1 MTTSTTTK
9 KPFQGWQNVM
19 TFISD
24 MRNQAEEG
32 NANNEEELFK
42 IAVATYDLQ
51 TEGELNYARNLIEMN
66 VHFDTFEEDF
76 GYTIKE
82 YIKRGEG
89 YFSAKNLGDLTYEDL
104 LAACR
109 EYIDGLEEDL
119 IEEYGEDHHEDILDE
134 DLDFNQLVLIA
145 KTNAIYEKHT
155 DAKGMLDFRAAA
167 KDCEADTLLAAN
179 RGYSISR

>member
-9 KPFQGWQNVM
+9 RSFQGWQNVM

-109 EYIDGLEEDL
+109 HYIETLEEDL
-119 IEEYGEDHHEDILDE
+119 IEEYGVDHHEDILDE

>member
-1 MTTSTTTK
+1 MTTSATTK
-9 KPFQGWQNVM
+9 KSFQGWQNVM

-119 IEEYGEDHHEDILDE
+119 DEEYGEDHDMDVLEE
-134 DLDFNQLVLIA
+134 DLDFDNVVTLA
-145 KTNAIYEKHT
+145 KTKAIYQKHT
-155 DAKGMLDFRAAA
+155 
-167 KDCEADTLLAAN
+167 AAN
-179 RGYSISR
+179 GWIDMQSVCRDIDADPILELR

>member
-9 KPFQGWQNVM
+9 QSFQGWQNVM
-19 TFISD
+19 TFLAD
-24 MRNQAEEG
+24 MRNQVEEG
-32 NANNEEELFK
+32 NAKNEEELFK
-42 IAVATYDLQ
+42 IAAATYDLQ

-104 LAACR
+104 LTACR
-109 EYIDGLEEDL
+109 QYIETLEEDL
-119 IEEYGEDHHEDILDE
+119 IEEYGVDHHEDILDE

-155 DAKGMLDFRAAA
+155 DAKGHLDFRAAA
-167 KDCEADTLLAAN
+167 IDCNADTLLAAN
-179 RGYSISR
+179 RGYSIR

>member
-1 MTTSTTTK
+1 MTTSATTK
-9 KPFQGWQNVM
+9 RSFQGWQNVL
-19 TFISD
+19 TFLAD
-24 MRNQAEEG
+24 MRVEAEEG
-32 NANNEEELFK
+32 NANNVEELLK
-42 IAVATYDLQ
+42 IAAEKYDFQ
-51 TEGELNYARNLIEMN
+51 TEGESNYARNLIEMN

-109 EYIDGLEEDL
+109 QYIDGLEEDL
-119 IEEYGEDHHEDILDE
+119 IEEYGEDHHEDILDQ
-134 DLDFNQLVLIA
+134 DLDFDNVVLIA

-167 KDCEADTLLAAN
+167 IDCNADPLLAAN
-179 RGYSISR
+179 RGYSIR

>member
-1 MTTSTTTK
+1 MTISTTK
-9 KPFQGWQNVM
+9 RSFQGWQNVM

-109 EYIDGLEEDL
+109 QYIETLEEDL
-119 IEEYGEDHHEDILDE
+119 IEEYGVDHHEDILDE

-167 KDCEADTLLAAN
+167 IDCNADTLLAAN
-179 RGYSISR
+179 RGYSIR

>member
-9 KPFQGWQNVM
+9 RSFQGWQNVM

-66 VHFDTFEEDF
+66 VQFDTFEEDF

-104 LAACR
+104 LTACR
-109 EYIDGLEEDL
+109 QYIETLEEDL
-119 IEEYGEDHHEDILDE
+119 IEEYGVDHHEDILDE
-134 DLDFNQLVLIA
+134 DLDFDNVVLIA

-155 DAKGMLDFRAAA
+155 DAKGQLDFRAAA
-167 KDCEADTLLAAN
+167 KECEADTLLAAN
-179 RGYSISR
+179 RYRNRR

>member
-1 MTTSTTTK
+1 
-9 KPFQGWQNVM
+9 M

-109 EYIDGLEEDL
+109 QYIETLEEDL

>member
-1 MTTSTTTK
+1 MTTSITTK
-9 KPFQGWQNVM
+9 KSFQGWQNVM

-109 EYIDGLEEDL
+109 QYIETLEEDL

>member
-9 KPFQGWQNVM
+9 KSFQGWQNVM

-109 EYIDGLEEDL
+109 QYIETLEEDL

-179 RGYSISR
+179 RGYSIR

>member
-1 MTTSTTTK
+1 MTTSITTK
-9 KPFQGWQNVM
+9 KSFQGWQNVM

-109 EYIDGLEEDL
+109 QYIETLEEDL
-119 IEEYGEDHHEDILDE
+119 IEEYGVDHHEDILDE

>member
-9 KPFQGWQNVM
+9 KSFQGWQNVM

>member
-109 EYIDGLEEDL
+109 QYIETLEEDL

-179 RGYSISR
+179 RGYSIR

>member
-1 MTTSTTTK
+1 MTTLTTTK
-9 KPFQGWQNVM
+9 RSFQGWQNVM

-42 IAVATYDLQ
+42 IAEATYDLQ

-109 EYIDGLEEDL
+109 QYIETLEEDL
-119 IEEYGEDHHEDILDE
+119 IEEYGVDHHEDILDE

>member
-1 MTTSTTTK
+1 MTTSTTS
-9 KPFQGWQNVM
+9 NVFCDDLDSV
-19 TFISD
+19 TDFISD
-24 MRNQAEEG
+24 MEAQYEQG
-32 NANNEEELFK
+32 NANNLEELLD
-42 IAVATYDLQ
+42 IAIEKYDLD
-51 TEGELNYARNLIEMN
+51 TEAKKSLAVDYIEMN

-134 DLDFNQLVLIA
+134 DLDFNNVVTIA
-145 KTNAIYEKHT
+145 KTKAIYQKHT
-155 DAKGMLDFRAAA
+155 
-167 KDCEADTLLAAN
+167 AAN
-179 RGYSISR
+179 GEIDMQSVCRDIDADPILELR